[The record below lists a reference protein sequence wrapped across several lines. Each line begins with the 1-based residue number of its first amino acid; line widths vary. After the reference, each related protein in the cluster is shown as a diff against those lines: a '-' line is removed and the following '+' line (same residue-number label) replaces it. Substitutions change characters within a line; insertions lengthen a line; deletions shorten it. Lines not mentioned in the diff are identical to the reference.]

1 MSGREKDR
9 RSGGDTWDSR
19 SRDHDTRDRDT
30 RDRDP
35 RDRDTRDRDP
45 RDSARGDRERD
56 RRPAAKDSYSRGQS
70 RPDVTDR
77 DSRSRRQR

>member
-19 SRDHDTRDRDT
+19 DRDRSRDHDTRDRDT
-30 RDRDP
+30 

-56 RRPAAKDSYSRGQS
+56 RRPAAKDSYSRGPS